1 MAKKLKMIK
10 KRKNGRGGSRLGA
23 GRKGKPDKD
32 AWGYVTCSLKKDTI
46 KRLREGADSIYI
58 GEFLQKH
65 LDRYPVP
72 TRAEFLALE
81 TLEERPDPSLY
92 VDPLGVAGDPATRA
106 AARAEAR
113 AARRARHLAALMP
126 AERKAVKEVIQKVK
140 PRK

>member
-1 MAKKLKMIK
+1 MAKKLIK

-46 KRLREGADSIYI
+46 KRLREGANSIYI

-65 LDRYPVP
+65 LDRYQVP

-92 VDPLGVAGDPATRA
+92 VDPLGPVAGDPAARA

-126 AERKAVKEVIQKVK
+126 GERKAVKEVIQKVK